1 MTHLGSQVSA
11 LVDGQL
17 PPDEAERALAHVAAC
32 AECAAAL
39 TSARAARRALSQ
51 ARDVPV
57 DPDLTLRLLALGRG
71 TPETPAHTRPAP
83 AGVGSVPLPGTR
95 ARPVPD
101 DCLVGDLVRR
111 RRVPALV
118 LTAALAGTGVA
129 FAGLVALGDQPQV
142 VPAADAATAL
152 TLLGHVPAG
161 GEGAAGTPG
170 ARAGVTSLDTGAAT
184 TGTLALL
191 PFPATE
197 VGSSVEVRSTTGAPS
212 EEAVLTWMAE
222 EGWTVPRSLPEGY
235 RVAAVRL
242 SAGDQPVLEL
252 DLVGPR
258 GAVVVTQTPGPLA
271 EEAVHGAQRVEV
283 DGRVVHVLSAE
294 PWHAVVQS
302 GGTVVDVVAPG
313 PDETLWD
320 LVAAHPAAGYD
331 DGLHARILRGWD
343 VLAGSW
349 VP

>member
-11 LVDGQL
+11 LADGQL

-32 AECAAAL
+32 AGCAAAL
-39 TSARAARRALSQ
+39 SSARAARRALSQ

-71 TPETPAHTRPAP
+71 TPEAPAHSRPVP
-83 AGVGSVPLPGTR
+83 AGSASVPLPGTR
-95 ARPVPD
+95 ASRVPD

-129 FAGLVALGDQPQV
+129 FAGLIALGDRPPV
-142 VPAADAATAL
+142 VPSADAATAL

-161 GEGAAGTPG
+161 PDGTDGTDG
-170 ARAGVTSLDTGAAT
+170 ARAGVTRLDPGTAT
-184 TGTLALL
+184 TGALALM
-191 PFPATE
+191 PFPATD
-197 VGSSVEVRSTTGAPS
+197 VGASVEVRSTTGAPS
-212 EEAVLTWMAE
+212 EEAVLTWMAQ
-222 EGWTVPRSLPEGY
+222 EGWTAPRSLPEGY

-242 SAGDQPVLEL
+242 FPGEVPVLEL

-258 GAVVVTQTPGPLA
+258 GAVVVTQTPGRLS
-271 EEAVHGAQRVEV
+271 EEAVRGARSVEV

-294 PWHAVVQS
+294 PWHAVLQS

-331 DGLHARILRGWD
+331 DGLSARIVRGWD